1 MTASDTNTNRPI
13 QEGPRI
19 PLRLQTKVLEAVQ
32 LNRLTIIVGPTGCGK
47 STLVPSLLLE
57 GLQGRICCTQPR
69 RLAVVAIA
77 KRVAQL
83 QGAKLGGA
91 KIGYHVGNQNRSI
104 KATSLLFTTAGILLE
119 ELRADGV
126 EALKRF
132 KCLIIDECHERSPES
147 DLVLA
152 LTKEFMKVYPKAPIR
167 LVLMSAAF
175 NHKRYAEYFK
185 GVPGCD
191 TIDTI
196 TL

>member
-1 MTASDTNTNRPI
+1 MATPSVAPNANR
-13 QEGPRI
+13 QGPTIARK
-19 PLRLQTKVLEAVQ
+19 TKAKILESVQ
-32 LNRLTIIVGPTGCGK
+32 LNRLTIVVGPTGCGK

-57 GLQGRICCTQPR
+57 GLDGPICCTQPR

-83 QGAKLGGA
+83 QGVRLGGD

-119 ELRADGV
+119 ELRANGV

-152 LTKEFMKVYPKAPIR
+152 LTKEFMKAYPKAPIR
-167 LVLMSAAF
+167 LVLMSATF
-175 NHKRYAEYFK
+175 NHKRYASYFK
-185 GVPGCD
+185 GVPGCE
-191 TIDTI
+191 TEGPGLI
-196 TL
+196 